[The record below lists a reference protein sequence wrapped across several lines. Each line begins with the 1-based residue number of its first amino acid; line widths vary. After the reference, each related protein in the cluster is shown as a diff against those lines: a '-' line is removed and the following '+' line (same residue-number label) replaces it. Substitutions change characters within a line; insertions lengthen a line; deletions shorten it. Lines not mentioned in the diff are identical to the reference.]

1 MSVAAIIPTPL
12 VGVSDETDFCDISKE
27 RAVETVAGCFGLSLR
42 NFVIIFT
49 GAALLT
55 SDFFSLKLLAFRI
68 FRKTLIVR
76 WALI

>member
-55 SDFFSLKLLAFRI
+55 SDFFP
-68 FRKTLIVR
+68 
-76 WALI
+76 